1 MIVDEMLPKIVVGA
15 ITENED
21 GSANVDLY
29 LEPEAVSFLI
39 QVGFERLMK
48 DYLEDKV
55 QEERHE

>member
-1 MIVDEMLPKIVVGA
+1 MIVEEMLPKIVVGA

-21 GSANVDLY
+21 GSANVELH

-55 QEERHE
+55 QEEWHE

>member
-1 MIVDEMLPKIVVGA
+1 MLPKIVVGA

-21 GSANVDLY
+21 GSANVDLH

-55 QEERHE
+55 QEDD

>member
-1 MIVDEMLPKIVVGA
+1 MIRD
-15 ITENED
+15 
-21 GSANVDLY
+21 
-29 LEPEAVSFLI
+29 LI